1 MKLLFELGLRNLVA
15 HKIKSL
21 VVGGILFFGV
31 LMVVVGGALLDSVRQ
46 SMARSI
52 TSSLAGDAQVY
63 ASDSPDELE
72 LFPMGGGG
80 AVDYGEIL
88 DFPKVRDVL
97 KGVDNVREVVPM
109 GITSAIVFGTPEID
123 RVLTGLRDAIDRG
136 DASGREAWIAHTR
149 AIVDGLRRD
158 VANSRASLADQ
169 AEVDQQLVVLDHVGQ
184 DAFWDG
190 LRADPAPALE
200 LLDTKVAPLAVD
212 GRLLYLRVIGTDLEL
227 FSNNFSS
234 FQLIEGSL
242 PPPGEPGILLA
253 SRFYERQV
261 KDKVARD
268 LDALAEGVAAGDTI
282 AGTSTLT
289 LTASRLPK
297 QVQTL
302 LVQIPPSEAGAVR
315 DRIASELGIEGDLR
329 ACLSG
334 LLTVDDATL
343 AARRALFY
351 EVVAPHIRLYE
362 VPVGQEVVLRSFTKS
377 GYQRATA
384 VKVWGV
390 FTFTGLEGS
399 DLAGFSNLVDME
411 TFRSMY
417 GRLTAAQQDE
427 LAGIRA
433 AAGVADISREDA
445 EAALF
450 GGGPAAEPAAVAAP
464 AERAPEGA
472 STLAL
477 NAAVLF
483 DDPSR
488 GDDTITALR
497 AKIAEEGLALD
508 VVDWQ
513 RAAGL
518 VGQIITVLEV
528 ILVVAIGIIFL
539 VALVILN
546 NTMVMTTL
554 DRTTEIGTLR
564 AIGAPKAFVI
574 SMFMVE
580 TLVLALIAGALGAA
594 VGVGFVLWLGHVG
607 VPAVADIMVLLFA
620 GKRLYPEVGVDNAL
634 MGAGVVVVVAVL
646 STLYPAF
653 LASRVPPVVAMQGKD

>member
-1 MKLLFELGLRNLVA
+1 MRLLFELGLRNLVA
-15 HKIKSL
+15 HRIKSI

-31 LMVVVGGALLDSVRQ
+31 LMVVVGGALLDSIRQ

-63 ASDSPDELE
+63 AADSPDELE
-72 LFPMGGGG
+72 LFPMGAGG

-88 DFPKVRDVL
+88 DFPKVRDAL

-123 RVLTGLRDAIDRG
+123 RVLAGLRDAIDQQ
-136 DASGREAWIAHTR
+136 DLPAREAWIAHTR
-149 AIVDGLRRD
+149 VIVDGLGRD
-158 VANSRASLADQ
+158 LAASRASMRDQ
-169 AEVDQQLVVLDHVGQ
+169 AEVDAQLAVLARVGQ
-184 DAFWDG
+184 DAFWDE

-212 GRLLYLRVIGTDLEL
+212 GKLLYLRVIGTEL
-227 FSNNFSS
+227 DVFSKNFSS

-302 LVQIPPSEAGAVR
+302 LVQIPPSEAGSVR
-315 DRIASELGIEGDLR
+315 DRIASELGVDGDLR
-329 ACLSG
+329 ACLSA
-334 LLTVDDATL
+334 LLTVDDSTL

-450 GGGPAAEPAAVAAP
+450 GGGPAEPVAQAAP
-464 AERAPEGA
+464 TERAPEGA

-477 NAAVLF
+477 NAAVVF

-488 GDDTITALR
+488 GPQTLEALR
-497 AKIAEEGLALD
+497 EKVAADGLKLD

-513 RAAGL
+513 AAAGL
-518 VGQIITVLEV
+518 VGQIISVLEV

-564 AIGAPKAFVI
+564 AIGAPKVFVI
-574 SMFMVE
+574 AMFLVE

-607 VPAVADIMVLLFA
+607 IPAVADIMVLLFA
-620 GKRLYPEVGVDNAL
+620 GKRLYPEVGANNAL
-634 MGAGVVVVVAVL
+634 LGAAVVTVVAVL